1 MLIDA
6 ELCGGSIHLVRE
18 PQGGSAELA
27 LRHDSASPI
36 RQWFHFRV
44 RGARG
49 SDLELS
55 IINAGEASCPHAY
68 YHYRALASY
77 DLERWFRIDTHFDG
91 RRLVLRH
98 RPDDHIIHYSYFA
111 AYPLDRQ
118 RALLA
123 RASNLPWAGVESIGR
138 SIEGRSIDLLT
149 FGSDGPGK
157 RRIWISAR
165 QHSGETMSAFF
176 AEGVIERLMDGN
188 DEVTRALVDSCVIFV
203 APNVNPDGSA
213 RGNFRTNAAGRDL
226 NREWSFPS
234 SEASPEVLA
243 LRSAME
249 RVGVDLFLDIH
260 GDETEPCI
268 FAVGCAGNPRYSDRQ
283 HWLERQFAKS
293 LANCD
298 PGFSPEHDYGPNDP
312 GKGDLR
318 IANNW
323 VGERFDCLS
332 MTVEMPYKDVPPAEG
347 FSPDRA
353 RAFGRRSLECVLE
366 SLGALR

>member
-1 MLIDA
+1 MWIDA
-6 ELCGGSIHLVRE
+6 DLCGGNIHLVRKHH
-18 PQGGSAELA
+18 GGSAELT
-27 LRHDSASPI
+27 LQHDSASPI

-44 RGARG
+44 RGAQG
-49 SDLELS
+49 SHLELS
-55 IINAGEASCPHAY
+55 IVNAGEASYPHGY

-91 RRLVLRH
+91 RKLVLRH
-98 RPDDHIIHYSYFA
+98 RPEDDVVHYSYFG

-118 RALLA
+118 RTLLT
-123 RASNLPWAGVESIGR
+123 RASSVPWARVDSIGR
-138 SIEGRSIDLLT
+138 SIEGRSIDLVS

-165 QHSGETMSAFF
+165 QHSGETMAAFF
-176 AEGVIERLMDGN
+176 AEGVIERLLDGE
-188 DEVTRALVDSCVIFV
+188 DEVTRALLDDCMIFV
-203 APNVNPDGSA
+203 VPNVNPDGSA

-226 NREWSFPS
+226 NREWAFPNA
-234 SEASPEVLA
+234 EASPEVLA
-243 LRSAME
+243 VRSAME
-249 RVGVDLFLDIH
+249 EAGVDLYLDIH

-268 FAVGCAGNPRYSDRQ
+268 FAVGCAGNPRYSDRL
-283 HWLERQFAKS
+283 HWLERRFAGG
-293 LANCD
+293 LAKCD
-298 PGFSPEHDYGPNDP
+298 RGFSSEHDYGPNDP

-332 MTVEMPYKDVPPAEG
+332 MTIEMPFKDVAPADG

-353 RAFGRRSLECVLE
+353 RSFGRRTLECVLE
-366 SLGALR
+366 SLDALR